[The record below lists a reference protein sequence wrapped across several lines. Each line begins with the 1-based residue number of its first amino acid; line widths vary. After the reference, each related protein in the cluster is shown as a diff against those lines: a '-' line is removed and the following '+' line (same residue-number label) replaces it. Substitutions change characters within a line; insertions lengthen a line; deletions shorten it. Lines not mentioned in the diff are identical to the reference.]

1 MLSDVQLLNH
11 TAPRD
16 TNTEHTNAFVS
27 VCPMRCTFP
36 WSMETS
42 TESELLHAKRGSG
55 QMVKR
60 VEGGILNRRRRPPGV
75 RSGRSQPSRIDT
87 NMARALFSEARISKN
102 KGYLQ

>member
-36 WSMETS
+36 RSMGTS

-60 VEGGILNRRRRPPGV
+60 VEGGILNKRRHPPSA
-75 RSGRSQPSRIDT
+75 RSGRYRPLQIKT
-87 NMARALFSEARISKN
+87 NMARALFSGARISKN